1 MIEMELKE
9 LVRMIDRKADKTQV
23 AKYMAAYGTKRIAE
37 TQTREQ
43 SPQLGYRFG
52 QDLNTDF
59 TTLFGAFNRVAKQK
73 LDATVLTDF
82 ASLKFT
88 DHLYQSK
95 STQFS
100 AQLTESCALYYRL
113 FDEKV
118 DKMHQQIV
126 EFRQTVEARLAEIKA
141 RVKQLNSLVKKLMM
155 NVGQS
160 GGEVSTMNTIRGS
173 EARTRF
179 VC

>member
-1 MIEMELKE
+1 MVEAELKE
-9 LVRMIDRKADKTQV
+9 LVRMIDRKADKSQM
-23 AKYMAAYGTKRIAE
+23 AKYMAAYGTKQITE
-37 TQTREQ
+37 THTKEE

-52 QDLNTDF
+52 QNLTTDF

-73 LDATVLTDF
+73 LEATVLADF

-118 DKMHQQIV
+118 EKMHQQIV
-126 EFRQTVEARLAEIKA
+126 DFRRTVDTRLAEIKV
-141 RVKQLNSLVKKLMM
+141 RVKQLNSLVKKLML
-155 NVGQS
+155 NVPQS
-160 GGEVSTMNTIRGS
+160 GS
-173 EARTRF
+173 EKSPMSSMRK
-179 VC
+179 